1 MGVHAG
7 QLALKSDL
15 RLVQEYRRSLLPCL
29 EQARRPTLDHHV
41 HRSSGLGVWGL
52 ISENWYY
59 QKCRLV
65 RDLALS
71 LGIDLLFLPTYS
83 PNLNLIERLWKF
95 VKKQCL
101 YSIYYN
107 DFAVFKQAISACL
120 AQTNTVH
127 KATLDSLLTL
137 RFQTFSKSQIVRR

>member
-1 MGVHAG
+1 MRESRPRPPTSPTV
-7 QLALKSDL
+7 S
-15 RLVQEYRRSLLPCL
+15 
-29 EQARRPTLDHHV
+29 AR
-41 HRSSGLGVWGL
+41 
-52 ISENWYY
+52 Y

-71 LGIDLLFLPTYS
+71 LGIELLFLPTYS

-107 DFAVFKQAISACL
+107 DFAVFKQAISALSSRCIGTREKFHHYIRGLLMAPRGQGAQRVCL
-120 AQTNTVH
+120 DPRQTGP
-127 KATLDSLLTL
+127 LDWGPWRTHQYSY
-137 RFQTFSKSQIVRR
+137 

>member
-41 HRSSGLGVWGL
+41 YRSSGLGVWVL
-52 ISENWYY
+52 ISENWY
-59 QKCRLV
+59 
-65 RDLALS
+65 
-71 LGIDLLFLPTYS
+71 YS